1 MEHNI
6 SKLIECNYKKIIT
19 MNQLDECFNYKS
31 LICNNNDNSNNYN
44 TILLKD
50 IITVVEQDND
60 NIFVLNIFKN
70 GTTNVQRKINNS
82 TKDTIILSLTDSNI
96 YKLLDLS
103 TFLNNNS
110 LLFEKYFDKNRELNK
125 ELIKDFEISIPVR
138 PNIVKMLMTYV
149 EKKQIIRKRKR
160 NE

>member
-1 MEHNI
+1 MMHNI

-31 LICNNNDNSNNYN
+31 LICNDNDNSNIYN
-44 TILLKD
+44 TILLRD

-70 GTTNVQRKINNS
+70 GTTNVQRNVNS
-82 TKDTIILSLTDSNI
+82 SSKDTIILSLTDSNI

-125 ELIKDFEISIPVR
+125 EFIKDFEISIPVR

>member
-1 MEHNI
+1 MMHNI

-31 LICNNNDNSNNYN
+31 LICNNNDNSNIYN
-44 TILLKD
+44 TILLRD

-70 GTTNVQRKINNS
+70 GTTNVQRNINNS
-82 TKDTIILSLTDSNI
+82 SKDTIILSLTDSNI

-125 ELIKDFEISIPVR
+125 EFIKDFEISIPVR

>member
-6 SKLIECNYKKIIT
+6 SKLIECNHKKIIT

-31 LICNNNDNSNNYN
+31 LICNNNDNSNIYN

-70 GTTNVQRKINNS
+70 GTTNVQRNINS
-82 TKDTIILSLTDSNI
+82 SIKDTIILSLTDSNI

-125 ELIKDFEISIPVR
+125 EMIKDFEISIPIR

>member
-31 LICNNNDNSNNYN
+31 LICNDNDNSNIYN

-70 GTTNVQRKINNS
+70 GTTNVQRNINGS
-82 TKDTIILSLTDSNI
+82 IKDTIILSLTDNNI

-110 LLFEKYFDKNRELNK
+110 MLFEKYFDKNRELNK
-125 ELIKDFEISIPVR
+125 ELIKDFEISIPIR

>member
-31 LICNNNDNSNNYN
+31 LICNNNDNSNIYN

-50 IITVVEQDND
+50 IISVVEQDND

-70 GTTNVQRKINNS
+70 GTTNVQRKINS
-82 TKDTIILSLTDSNI
+82 SSKDTIILSLTDSNI

-125 ELIKDFEISIPVR
+125 ELIKDFEISIPIR

>member
-6 SKLIECNYKKIIT
+6 TKLIECNYKKIIT

-31 LICNNNDNSNNYN
+31 LICNNNDNSNIYN

-70 GTTNVQRKINNS
+70 GTTNVQRNINS
-82 TKDTIILSLTDSNI
+82 SIKDTIILSLTDSNI

-125 ELIKDFEISIPVR
+125 EMIKDFEISIPIR

>member
-6 SKLIECNYKKIIT
+6 SKLIECNHKKIIT

-31 LICNNNDNSNNYN
+31 LICNNNDNSNIYN

-70 GTTNVQRKINNS
+70 GKKNVQRNINISIKDKIN
-82 TKDTIILSLTDSNI
+82 
-96 YKLLDLS
+96 
-103 TFLNNNS
+103 
-110 LLFEKYFDKNRELNK
+110 LLFVLLQLDYQYL
-125 ELIKDFEISIPVR
+125 
-138 PNIVKMLMTYV
+138 
-149 EKKQIIRKRKR
+149 
-160 NE
+160 

>member
-31 LICNNNDNSNNYN
+31 LICNNNDNSNIYN

-70 GTTNVQRKINNS
+70 GTTNVQRNINS
-82 TKDTIILSLTDSNI
+82 SIKDTIILSLTDSNI